1 METKRFLS
9 GEVPPELIFLS
20 HHQRESSSVSVFPS
34 PRDMSH
40 HSTYARCRVDHT
52 GEQFQWGGFACAVG
66 AKEGDEFTLVH
77 GEVDTSHG
85 IDLTI
90 FSTKQPFDRGRE
102 PFPLL
107 IDAVGL
113 HEVFNFDDGHGREQP
128 DRDGGSL
135 GTR

>member
-1 METKRFLS
+1 M
-9 GEVPPELIFLS
+9 P
-20 HHQRESSSVSVFPS
+20 
-34 PRDMSH
+34 H

-52 GEQFQWGGFACAVG
+52 GEQFQCGGFACAVG
-66 AKEGDEFTLVH
+66 AKEGDEFALVH
-77 GEVDTSHG
+77 GQVDTSHG